1 MSEGQ
6 PPALLRG
13 SVCTP
18 HIWFISLLGR
28 PPEHLFEA
36 VECAVQRLPGWAQGT
51 KVLSYQLV
59 PAAFNT
65 HPPPLREAPF
75 YFRSVSF
82 VPRPRP
88 PLCSEGSVLLE
99 RGGTLSKRVHSLDYF
114 LSWLIAPQRDL
125 ARTAG
130 LTQPLRRPLCCGLAS
145 PGVRQAS
152 PWEHAMIYSVPLDQR
167 IEMCKLAQQRS
178 PSSNDH
184 NHVSSPGE
192 DKTWKVLW

>member
-1 MSEGQ
+1 M
-6 PPALLRG
+6 
-13 SVCTP
+13 
-18 HIWFISLLGR
+18 
-28 PPEHLFEA
+28 
-36 VECAVQRLPGWAQGT
+36 AQGT

-65 HPPPLREAPF
+65 HPPPLREATF

-99 RGGTLSKRVHSLDYF
+99 RGGALYKRVHSLEYF

-125 ARTAG
+125 GRTAG
-130 LTQPLRRPLCCGLAS
+130 LTQPLRWPLCCGLAS
-145 PGVRQAS
+145 LGVRQAS
-152 PWEHAMIYSVPLDQR
+152 PWEHVMIYSVPLIQS

-184 NHVSSPGE
+184 DHVSSPGE
-192 DKTWKVLW
+192 DKTWKVLWEQGEVPGYP